1 METKSSF
8 IIKVV
13 RELLSNNFSVLLYN
27 TEKLEDNCGGWCWID
42 DDENKKEFAVAL
54 NHHMGFEILIH
65 EYCHFLQWKNSRQF
79 WNEHLVSYDILF
91 DWIADQTMVVEETNL
106 QKSLESILTI
116 EHDCESRVLKMIK
129 NNPIE
134 NFDTQKYIRA
144 VNAYLMSYHLNRELR
159 KRPSKPIYT
168 PQVLENMP
176 DSFESLDYYLNRDN
190 LTTKIRESLLVEYA
204 D

>member
-1 METKSSF
+1 METKSNF

-13 RELLSNNFSVLLYN
+13 RELLANNFSVLLYN

-54 NHHMGFEILIH
+54 NHHMGFEIFIH
-65 EYCHFLQWKNSRQF
+65 EYCHFLQWKNSRKF
-79 WNEHLVSYDILF
+79 WNDHLVSYDILF
-91 DWIADQTMVVEETNL
+91 DWIADQNLEFSEDDL
-106 QKSLESILTI
+106 QKSLESILTL
-116 EHDCESRVLKMIK
+116 EHDCESRVLKLVK

-134 NFDTQKYIRA
+134 NFDTKRYIRA
-144 VNAYLMSYHLNRELR
+144 VNAYLMSYHLNKELR
-159 KRPSKPIYT
+159 KGPSKPIYT

-176 DSFESLDYYLNRDN
+176 DSFQSLEYYLNKDN
-190 LTTKIRESLLVEYA
+190 LTTKIRQSLLVEYA